1 PCRPR
6 TRSCARP
13 DRRGTGRML
22 QDFGRAFGR
31 LGDARVRGLL
41 WLGILLSLATLAA
54 LFVGVE
60 AAIAWVSHTGY
71 PWLDRTLQV
80 LGGLGTAVV
89 AWFLFPSIVVGVSG
103 VFLDRVVDATEQ
115 RHHPLLPPPRPVPL
129 AQSIPGALKLLGISV
144 LLNLLVLPAYFV
156 PGLNLPV
163 WLALNGYLV
172 GREYAEMVATRR
184 LAPAA
189 ADRVRRE
196 RRLTFWAAGVVVAA
210 LLAVPVLNLVAP
222 IVGAAFMTLRFQRY
236 GRDITPYLRE

>member
-1 PCRPR
+1 
-6 TRSCARP
+6 
-13 DRRGTGRML
+13 ML
-22 QDFGRAFGR
+22 QDLGRAFGM
-31 LGDARVRGLL
+31 LGDARVRGVL

-60 AAIAWVSHTGY
+60 AIIAWVSNTGH

-115 RHHPLLPPPRPVPL
+115 RHHPLLPPPRQLPL
-129 AQSIPGALKLLGISV
+129 AQTMLGALKLLGISV

-236 GRDITPYLRE
+236 GHDATRYLRE

>member
-1 PCRPR
+1 
-6 TRSCARP
+6 
-13 DRRGTGRML
+13 ML
-22 QDFGRAFGR
+22 
-31 LGDARVRGLL
+31 
-41 WLGILLSLATLAA
+41 S
-54 LFVGVE
+54 
-60 AAIAWVSHTGY
+60 
-71 PWLDRTLQV
+71 
-80 LGGLGTAVV
+80 
-89 AWFLFPSIVVGVSG
+89 
-103 VFLDRVVDATEQ
+103 
-115 RHHPLLPPPRPVPL
+115 
-129 AQSIPGALKLLGISV
+129 ALKLLGISV

-189 ADRVRRE
+189 ADRARGE

-236 GRDITPYLRE
+236 GHDATRYLRE